1 MKSQFGYSTQI
12 SLLSVAAESITYK
25 GNKYMRFGRMNRLL
39 CLGLGI
45 VIMLTGCAS
54 HQLTRQA
61 NQQSVE
67 NTQTAQAS
75 QQQMQNTEG
84 NLNQFSEEIV
94 PEAADTWEYEIP
106 VSTVKVLVD
115 KNGYQTTR
123 DKEVFFLGEEL
134 TSSFRVVKADNHEV
148 VYTGEIQNQV
158 YDDRS
163 KDYISKGDFSSVT
176 QPGSYYIETDV
187 VGRSYTFEVS
197 EDIYQKMFQSIMQAG
212 EVLQPEQT
220 PEAICNV
227 TFGMHTL
234 FLALQYH
241 GSLFETDNDLV
252 TQMLRMAEWMLTCQ
266 SEDGS
271 LYADYEA
278 TAAFCGIMTMCA
290 DNFGK
295 YDSSIAQN
303 YKTAASKAW
312 KWMEKQPQEQVVKD
326 ALFYAAAQMFRLE
339 GTMAYQNLV
348 TQHLTKEQGRLT
360 ENLYNFL
367 GTTLYIASV
376 ENTSRDLCTKVMQEF
391 VEETEKI
398 CETEKKNPSLVYTDV
413 LQENLHK
420 VLLICFVDYI
430 TPSNEYAVIM
440 ENTLHYIA
448 GRNDSGVEYLDTQGK
463 WNVADSTVSENY
475 EWNSMLIFFLSD
487 LLER

>member
-1 MKSQFGYSTQI
+1 MCLGRMKR
-12 SLLSVAAESITYK
+12 LLSI
-25 GNKYMRFGRMNRLL
+25 
-39 CLGLGI
+39 GI
-45 VIMLTGCAS
+45 GIMLFVTGCGS
-54 HQLTRQA
+54 NQLT
-61 NQQSVE
+61 NLPSQQTIE
-67 NTQTAQAS
+67 NTQTVQAS
-75 QQQMQNTEG
+75 QQQIQHIEG
-84 NLNQFSEEIV
+84 NLNQLPEEIKPDGV
-94 PEAADTWEYEIP
+94 HTWEYEIP
-106 VSTVKVLVD
+106 VSTVKVLID
-115 KNGYQTTR
+115 RNGYQTER

-134 TSSFRVVKADNHEV
+134 TSSFRVVKAENHEV
-148 VYTGEIQNQV
+148 VYTGEIHNQM
-158 YDDRS
+158 YDENS
-163 KDYISKGDFSSVT
+163 KSYMSRGDFSSVT
-176 QPGSYYIETDV
+176 QPGKYYIETDV
-187 VGRSYTFEVS
+187 IGRSYTFEIA
-197 EDIYQKMFQSIMQAG
+197 EDIYERMFQSIMQAG
-212 EVLQPEQT
+212 ETLQPEQM

-271 LYADYEA
+271 LYTDYEA

-295 YDSSIAQN
+295 YDSTIAKN
-303 YKTAASKAW
+303 YKTAAKNAW
-312 KWMEKQPQEQVVKD
+312 KWMEKQPQEQINED
-326 ALFYAAAQMFRLE
+326 ALFYAVAQMFRSE
-339 GTMAYQNLV
+339 GTMTYQNLV
-348 TQHLTKEQGRLT
+348 TQHLMKKQGELT

-367 GTTLYIASV
+367 GATLYISSV
-376 ENTSRDLCTKVMQEF
+376 DNTSRDLCTKIMQEF
-391 VEETEKI
+391 VDETEEI
-398 CETEKKNPSLVYTDV
+398 CKAEKENPSLVYTNV
-413 LQENLHK
+413 LDENLHK

-448 GRNDSGVEYLDTQGK
+448 GRNDTGAGYLDEQGK
-463 WNVADSTVSENY
+463 WKVADSTVSENY

>member
-1 MKSQFGYSTQI
+1 
-12 SLLSVAAESITYK
+12 
-25 GNKYMRFGRMNRLL
+25 MRFGRMNRWL
-39 CLGLGI
+39 CLGLGTI
-45 VIMLTGCAS
+45 LLVTGCAE
-54 HQLTRQA
+54 QRTI
-61 NQQSVE
+61 E
-67 NTQTAQAS
+67 NTQAVQVS
-75 QQQMQNTEG
+75 QQQVQNTEG
-84 NLNQFSEEIV
+84 NLNQPSEEML
-94 PEAADTWEYEIP
+94 PETADTWKYEIP

-115 KNGYQTTR
+115 RNGYQTER

-134 TSSFRVVKADNHEV
+134 ASSFRVVKAENHEV
-148 VYTGEIQNQV
+148 VYTGEIQERM
-158 YDDRS
+158 YDENTKSYMSR
-163 KDYISKGDFSSVT
+163 GDFSSIT

-187 VGRSYTFEVS
+187 VGRSYTFEIA
-197 EDIYQKMFQSIMQAG
+197 EDAYEKMFQNIMQAG

-220 PEAICNV
+220 AEAICNV

-295 YDSSIAQN
+295 YDSSIAKN
-303 YKTAASKAW
+303 YKTAATKAW
-312 KWMEKQPQEQVVKD
+312 KWMEKQPQEQVKED
-326 ALFYAAAQMFRLE
+326 ALFYAAAQLFRSE
-339 GTMAYQNLV
+339 GAITYQKLV
-348 TQHLTKEQGRLT
+348 TQHLTQKEGRLT

-367 GTTLYIASV
+367 GAALYIASV
-376 ENTSRDLCTKVMQEF
+376 DNTSRDLCTKIMQEF
-391 VEETEKI
+391 VDETEKI
-398 CETEKKNPSLVYTDV
+398 CKAEKQNPSLVYTNV
-413 LQENLHK
+413 LHENLHK

-448 GRNDSGVEYLDTQGK
+448 GRNDTGAGYLDAQGK
-463 WNVADSTVSENY
+463 WNIADSTVSENY